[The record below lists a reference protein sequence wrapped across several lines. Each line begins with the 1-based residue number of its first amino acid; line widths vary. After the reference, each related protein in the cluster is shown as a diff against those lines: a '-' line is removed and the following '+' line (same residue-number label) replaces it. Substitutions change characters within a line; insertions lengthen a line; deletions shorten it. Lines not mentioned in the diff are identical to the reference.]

1 MAIETLLREVTILPE
16 DANWAIGSEILEV
29 LRKPE
34 SLGVAATPEI
44 DMNRLYKQVEDEDR
58 LSKEIDT
65 LVELMQTKLVE
76 SDSLP

>member
-1 MAIETLLREVTILPE
+1 
-16 DANWAIGSEILEV
+16 
-29 LRKPE
+29 
-34 SLGVAATPEI
+34 
-44 DMNRLYKQVEDEDR
+44 MNRLYKQVEDEDR